1 MEDARPRAARADQ
14 GRNAV
19 MGFLNAIGEAAKAT
33 AGAVGKAASD
43 PGKAFEDAVEAAQG
57 VADDVG
63 AAVGRM
69 SPSDLGHMGLD
80 VVGMIPVVGEAADL
94 ANAGWYAAEG
104 DMVNAGLSAAAA
116 VPGAGN
122 VATAAKWGKR
132 ALDAADAVGDVSKVA
147 KAAEKTADGAKGAEK
162 VADGAKATKQVDG
175 VPPTTPTGRTFEG
188 TLRGEKVAMPDV
200 PVETMKYTKR
210 TDEAREGLR
219 KEFNSTERKE
229 FVKGLAADDAGIK
242 KLKDAGFT
250 EKDIAKIKDG
260 KIPQGWQVHHKAP
273 LDDGGTNKPGNLVL
287 IENEPWHKAITNEQN
302 ALTKGMEPGDSRT
315 LDWPMVPGTV
325 YPPKPPEVG

>member
-1 MEDARPRAARADQ
+1 
-14 GRNAV
+14 
-19 MGFLNAIGEAAKAT
+19 MGILNAIGDAAKST
-33 AGAVGKAASD
+33 ADFVGKTVSDPTKAFDEAVGAA
-43 PGKAFEDAVEAAQG
+43 KG

-63 AAVGRM
+63 GAVSKM
-69 SPSDLGHMGLD
+69 SVSDIGHMGLD
-80 VVGMIPVVGEAADL
+80 VVGMVPVVGEAADL

-116 VPGAGN
+116 IPGAGN

-132 ALDAADAVGDVSKVA
+132 AVDAADAIGDVSKAA
-147 KAAEKTADGAKGAEK
+147 KAVDKAADGAKAADK
-162 VADGAKATKQVDG
+162 VADGAKASKAVDG
-175 VPPTTPTGRTFEG
+175 VPPTTPTGKTFEG

-200 PVETMKYTKR
+200 PVEKMKYTKR
-210 TDEAREGLR
+210 TDAAREELR
-219 KEFNSTERKE
+219 KDFNSTERAD
-229 FVKGLAADDAGIK
+229 FVKGLAADDAGIA
-242 KLKDAGFT
+242 KLKDAGFSA
-250 EKDIAKIKDG
+250 KDIAKIKDG

-325 YPPKPPEVG
+325 YPPKPPAVG

>member
-1 MEDARPRAARADQ
+1 
-14 GRNAV
+14 
-19 MGFLNAIGEAAKAT
+19 MGLLNAIGDAAKST
-33 AGAVGKAASD
+33 AGAVGRAVSD
-43 PGKAFEDAVEAAQG
+43 PGKAFDEAVGAAKG
-57 VADDVG
+57 AVDGVG
-63 AAVGRM
+63 AAVSKM
-69 SPSDLGHMGLD
+69 SPSDVGHLALD
-80 VVGMIPVVGEAADL
+80 GVGMIPVVGEAADL

-116 VPGAGN
+116 IPGAGN

-132 ALDAADAVGDVSKVA
+132 AIDASDAINDVSKAA
-147 KAAEKTADGAKGAEK
+147 KAADRVGDAAKGAD
-162 VADGAKATKQVDG
+162 AAGDAAKATKQVDG

-200 PVETMKYTKR
+200 PVEQMKYTKR
-210 TDEAREGLR
+210 TDEARETLR
-219 KEFNSTERKE
+219 KDFNSTERKE
-229 FVKGLAADDAGIK
+229 FVKSLAADDAGVK

-287 IENEPWHKAITNEQN
+287 IENEPWHKAVTNEQN
-302 ALTKGMEPGDSRT
+302 ALTKGMEAGESRT
-315 LDWPMVPGTV
+315 VDWPMVPGTV
-325 YPPKPPEVG
+325 YPPKPPAVG